1 MEDNVANPNILN
13 ITTITGI
20 TTALTP
26 STTTNVVLLANTT
39 SSNKVFKIN
48 TLVAANIDGANA
60 IDCTVTLYSNGA
72 QAQGSAPSGGAVVAT
87 LASTISVPADAS
99 LIVIDKST
107 GIYLQENVS
116 VVVTS
121 GVASKINYVVSYE
134 EMW

>member
-1 MEDNVANPNILN
+1 MANPNILN
-13 ITTITGI
+13 ITTITGM

-26 STTTNVVLLANTT
+26 STNTNVVLLANTT

-48 TLVAANIDGANA
+48 SLIAANIDGASA

>member
-1 MEDNVANPNILN
+1 MANPNILN
-13 ITTITGI
+13 ITTITGV

-26 STTTNVVLLANTT
+26 TTNTNVVLLPNTT

-48 TLVAANIDGANA
+48 SLIAANIDGASA

-72 QAQGSAPSGGAVVAT
+72 QAQGSAPSGGTVVGT

-107 GIYLQENVS
+107 SIYLLENVS
-116 VVVTS
+116 IVVTS
-121 GVASKINYVVSYE
+121 GAANKINYVVSYE

>member
-1 MEDNVANPNILN
+1 MANPNILN

-26 STTTNVVLLANTT
+26 TTNTNVVLLANTT

-48 TLVAANIDGANA
+48 SLIAANIDGSNA

-72 QAQGSAPSGGAVVAT
+72 QSQGSAPSGGAVVAT

-121 GVASKINYVVSYE
+121 GTASKINYVVSYE